1 MPRMPDS
8 LARRARSTAS
18 IERGTESGSLWQW
31 ISRTPWSCA
40 FAAKTRNIAVQA
52 PRRIFI
58 AEYGITATHAILLG
72 RVKKALIPVLAAV
85 AAIAMLFVPPIHQDA
100 AYHQFADQRTIWGI
114 PNFWNVVSNLPFLA
128 VALWGLRVRG
138 DAAYRVFL
146 FGVATVTFGS
156 AYYHAWPSSETLF
169 WDRLPMTI
177 AFMALFAALI
187 GDRISDRAGRMLLLP
202 LLCVG
207 AASVIYWR
215 MTDDLRPYALVQFF
229 PMLAIPLMM
238 VLFPARAIPNSGL
251 IGMM

>member
-1 MPRMPDS
+1 M
-8 LARRARSTAS
+8 
-18 IERGTESGSLWQW
+18 
-31 ISRTPWSCA
+31 
-40 FAAKTRNIAVQA
+40 
-52 PRRIFI
+52 
-58 AEYGITATHAILLG
+58 
-72 RVKKALIPVLAAV
+72 KKALIPVLAAV

-146 FGVATVTFGS
+146 FGVAAVTFGS

-251 IGMM
+251 IGMMVFYTLAKVLEWQDSAIARVVSTGGHPWKHLAAATAVFCYVFSLERRKRL